1 MSERTEKSYC
11 YKMLAAINDER
22 EKRGIAPLK
31 MNKYL
36 LNGAAV
42 RAPELKTLFDHTRP
56 NGQMC
61 FTAIKSG
68 YSYAQAGENIAQ
80 GRSALPNVE
89 QIVNM
94 WMNSSGHR
102 QNILTSSYKDTGIG
116 LAYANGTWYWVQM
129 FGTPW
134 IA

>member
-1 MSERTEKSYC
+1 
-11 YKMLAAINDER
+11 
-22 EKRGIAPLK
+22 
-31 MNKYL
+31 
-36 LNGAAV
+36 
-42 RAPELKTLFDHTRP
+42 
-56 NGQMC
+56 MC
-61 FTAIKSG
+61 FTAIKSA

-80 GRSALPNVE
+80 NTSALPNVE
-89 QIVNM
+89 QVVSM